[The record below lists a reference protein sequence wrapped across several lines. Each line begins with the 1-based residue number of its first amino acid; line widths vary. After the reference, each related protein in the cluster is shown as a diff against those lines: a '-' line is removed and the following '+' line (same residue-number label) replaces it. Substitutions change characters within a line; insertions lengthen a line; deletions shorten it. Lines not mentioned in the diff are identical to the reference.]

1 VLQRLTILPEPFGKA
16 ARHAKIARCDGIEG
30 HAMKSLAS
38 HEGLHCANCGTL
50 LVGEF
55 CHECGQSVHSV
66 LKPMHH
72 MVEETVETVLHI
84 DSRILHTLPPL
95 FLKPGFLTLEYFAG
109 RRVRYIAPFRLMFVL
124 CLLCFFALHLVT
136 SAAIE
141 HSLERHQQ
149 QVLLDRGNDFAQATS
164 AREVRD
170 MLDQKDNALNAVQTL
185 GSDAMAAQAGK
196 TKQLLHDAANRR
208 LVELHAQPLPA
219 ESGVAAS
226 PAAVK
231 TSHTPVD
238 PVRIGWLPAFVNTG
252 LTATF
257 QHIQDN
263 WHDYKHGDPAAR
275 EAARERMINGVFGK
289 LPGAMLVLV
298 PAFALLL
305 KLFYVFKRR
314 LYMEHLIVALHSQ
327 AFLFLWLLL
336 CTLLAA
342 LARWLEPHALW
353 TTYPLNWLER
363 ILALWAPIYLLLM
376 QKRIYRQGWPMTL
389 LKYWCIGWCWFW
401 LLVFVLLC
409 AFVLGLAH

>member
-1 VLQRLTILPEPFGKA
+1 
-16 ARHAKIARCDGIEG
+16 
-30 HAMKSLAS
+30 MKSLTS
-38 HEGLHCANCGTL
+38 HEGLHCANCGTP

-55 CHECGQSVHSV
+55 CHACGQSVHSV
-66 LKPMHH
+66 LQPMHH

-84 DSRILHTLPPL
+84 DSRIVHTLPPL

-124 CLLCFFALHLVT
+124 CLLCFFVLHLVT

-141 HSLERHQQ
+141 RDLDQHQQ
-149 QVLLDRGNDFAQATS
+149 HVLLDRGGDFADAAS
-164 AREVRD
+164 AADVRS
-170 MLDQKDNALNAVQTL
+170 MLDAKDNALNAVQAL
-185 GSDAMAAQAGK
+185 GSNAMAAQAEK

-208 LVELHAQPLPA
+208 LAELHAPPLPA
-219 ESGVAAS
+219 QSSTAAAPIPRS
-226 PAAVK
+226 NG
-231 TSHTPVD
+231 HTPVD
-238 PVRIGWLPAFVNTG
+238 PVRIGWLPAFVNHG

-263 WHDYKHGDPAAR
+263 YHDYKHGDPKAR
-275 EAARERMINGVFGK
+275 EAAKERMINGIFGK
-289 LPGAMLVLV
+289 LPGAMLMLV
-298 PAFALLL
+298 PVFALLL

-314 LYMEHLIVALHSQ
+314 LYMEHLIVVLHSQ

-336 CTLLAA
+336 IVALTELSGWLAPHA
-342 LARWLEPHALW
+342 AWAGRPLSWLE
-353 TTYPLNWLER
+353 
-363 ILALWAPIYLLLM
+363 IVLAWWAPIYLLVM

-409 AFVLGLAH
+409 ATALGLAH

>member
-1 VLQRLTILPEPFGKA
+1 
-16 ARHAKIARCDGIEG
+16 
-30 HAMKSLAS
+30 MKSLVS
-38 HEGLHCANCGTL
+38 HEGLLCANCATP
-50 LVGEF
+50 LVGEY
-55 CHECGQSVHSV
+55 CHECGQSMHSV

-72 MVEETVETVLHI
+72 MAEETVETVLHI

-95 FLKPGFLTLEYFAG
+95 FLKPGFLTLEYFSG

-124 CLLCFFALHLVT
+124 CLLCFFALHLAT

-141 HSLERHQQ
+141 HGVERQQ
-149 QVLLDRGNDFAQATS
+149 QQALLDRGSDFAEASS
-164 AREVRD
+164 ADEVRH
-170 MLDQKDNALNAVQTL
+170 MLEKKIDALNAVQTF
-185 GSDAMAAQAGK
+185 GNDAMAVQANK
-196 TKQLLHDAANRR
+196 AKQLLRDAANQR
-208 LVELHAQPLPA
+208 LAELHAQPLPA
-219 ESGVAAS
+219 ASSTAA
-226 PAAVK
+226 AAIERNAG
-231 TSHTPVD
+231 HAPVD
-238 PVRIGWLPAFVNTG
+238 PVHIGWLPGFVNTG

-263 WHDYKHGDPAAR
+263 WHDYRHGDPTSR
-275 EAARERMINGVFGK
+275 EAAKERMINGVFGK

-298 PAFALLL
+298 PVFALLL

-342 LARWLEPHALW
+342 LAGWLEPHALW

-363 ILALWAPIYLLLM
+363 ILVLWAPIYLLLM

-389 LKYWCIGWCWFW
+389 LKYWCIGWCYFW
-401 LLVFVLLC
+401 LLFFVLLC

>member
-1 VLQRLTILPEPFGKA
+1 
-16 ARHAKIARCDGIEG
+16 
-30 HAMKSLAS
+30 MKSLVS
-38 HEGLHCANCGTL
+38 HEGLHCANCATP
-50 LVGEF
+50 LVGEY

-84 DSRILHTLPPL
+84 DSRIVHTLPPL

-124 CLLCFFALHLVT
+124 CLLCFFVLHL
-136 SAAIE
+136 AASSGIAQDIDQ
-141 HSLERHQQ
+141 HQQ
-149 QVLLDRGNDFAQATS
+149 QVVLDRGSDFADANSAT
-164 AREVRD
+164 EVRD
-170 MLDQKDNALNAVQTL
+170 MLEKKINALNAVQTL

-196 TKQLLHDAANRR
+196 AKQLLRDAANRR

-219 ESGVAAS
+219 PSSSAA
-226 PAAVK
+226 AIGRDAGR
-231 TSHTPVD
+231 TPVD
-238 PVRIGWLPAFVNTG
+238 PVRIGWLPAFVNAG
-252 LTATF
+252 LTRTF

-263 WHDYKHGDPAAR
+263 YYDYQHGDPATR
-275 EAARERMINGVFGK
+275 QAAQERMVTGVFGK
-289 LPGAMLVLV
+289 LPGAMLLLV
-298 PAFALLL
+298 PVFALLL

-336 CTLLAA
+336 LVTLAELSGWLMPHAAWIGHPLKWLEIA
-342 LARWLEPHALW
+342 LAW
-353 TTYPLNWLER
+353 
-363 ILALWAPIYLLLM
+363 WAPAYLLLM

-401 LLVFVLLC
+401 LLVAVLLG
-409 AFVLGLAH
+409 AAVLGMAH

>member
-1 VLQRLTILPEPFGKA
+1 
-16 ARHAKIARCDGIEG
+16 
-30 HAMKSLAS
+30 MKSLAS
-38 HEGLHCANCGTL
+38 HEGLYCANCGTP
-50 LVGEF
+50 LVGEY
-55 CHECGQSVHSV
+55 CHTCGQSVHSV

-84 DSRILHTLPPL
+84 DSRIVHTLPPL

-124 CLLCFFALHLVT
+124 CLLCFFALHLAT

-141 HSLERHQQ
+141 RNVERHQQ
-149 QVLLDRGNDFAQATS
+149 QALLDHGSDFAEATN
-164 AREVRD
+164 AEEVRHI
-170 MLDQKDNALNAVQTL
+170 LEKKVNALNAVQTL

-196 TKQLLHDAANRR
+196 VKQMLRDAANRR
-208 LVELHAQPLPA
+208 LAELHAPPL
-219 ESGVAAS
+219 AAADTATA
-226 PAAVK
+226 PIARNE
-231 TSHTPVD
+231 TSKPVQ
-238 PVRIGWLPAFVNTG
+238 IAWLPDFANQR
-252 LTATF
+252 LNAIRE
-257 QHIQDN
+257 HMLDN
-263 WHDYKHGDPAAR
+263 WHAFRHGDPASR
-275 EAARERMINGVFGK
+275 QAAKERMINGVFGK

-298 PAFALLL
+298 PVFALLL

-342 LARWLEPHALW
+342 LAGWLEPHALW
-353 TTYPLNWLER
+353 TTTPLNWLER
-363 ILALWAPIYLLLM
+363 ILVLWAPVYLLLM

-389 LKYWCIGWCWFW
+389 LKYWCIGWCYFW
-401 LLVFVLLC
+401 LLGFVLMG